1 MHIGNVQSSMA
12 SIMNSDYVE
21 QIGSFSMSHQSTK
34 TLVLD
39 LGDLYAV
46 ESCQALE
53 REDIV
58 EFEEINKSI
67 ARVFVRLVHGIFI
80 LSPER
85 DSSNRFTTDMPPCQP
100 HSVATMG
107 AFAFTN
113 IVREQ
118 VHRIQHSFEA
128 SYVYELTAE
137 FKFFEEQYHSERGFK
152 SIVDN
157 TNDRT
162 KSFQDNWV
170 SFQSSFP
177 KLVEFCGGLASV
189 FTGTSTVKSD
199 FSLIGWE
206 KDEYQFC
213 LTDLSL
219 EGILHSKQSETLAQI
234 ETFVDKSE

>member
-85 DSSNRFTTDMPPCQP
+85 DSSNRSTTDMSPC
-100 HSVATMG
+100 
-107 AFAFTN
+107 
-113 IVREQ
+113 
-118 VHRIQHSFEA
+118 
-128 SYVYELTAE
+128 
-137 FKFFEEQYHSERGFK
+137 
-152 SIVDN
+152 
-157 TNDRT
+157 
-162 KSFQDNWV
+162 
-170 SFQSSFP
+170 
-177 KLVEFCGGLASV
+177 
-189 FTGTSTVKSD
+189 
-199 FSLIGWE
+199 
-206 KDEYQFC
+206 
-213 LTDLSL
+213 
-219 EGILHSKQSETLAQI
+219 
-234 ETFVDKSE
+234 